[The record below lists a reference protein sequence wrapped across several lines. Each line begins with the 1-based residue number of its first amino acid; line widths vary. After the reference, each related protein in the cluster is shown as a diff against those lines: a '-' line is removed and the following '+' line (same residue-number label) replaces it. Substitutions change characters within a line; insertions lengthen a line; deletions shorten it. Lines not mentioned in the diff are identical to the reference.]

1 MNKQNL
7 QLPLQTMSLVAGF
20 MVWVLIS
27 SLMPII
33 NEDIQLTAGQMS
45 LVTAIPVIL
54 GSILRI
60 PIGFYTNRYGSRTIF
75 IISFFILLV
84 PVFHLSVASSFL
96 DLIISGLLMGV
107 GGATFSIGVTSL
119 PKYYPKEKH
128 GFINGVY
135 AVGNAGTAIST
146 FFAPIVAGKIGWES
160 TVRIYL
166 IILLLFI
173 VLNIFMGDRKEKKVR
188 VSMFEQIKSVYKNQ
202 TLWFLSLFYFVTF
215 GAFVAFTVYL
225 PNFLVSNFGLDPVD
239 AGLRTAGFIVFA
251 TLLRPIGGLLA
262 DKFNPYIILMI
273 IFFGTGISGVVL
285 SFSPTI
291 GIYTIGTLSVALF
304 VGIGNGTI
312 FKLVPLHF
320 SKQAGIVN
328 GIVSAM
334 GGLGGFF
341 PPIIL
346 TTVFNMTGHYAIGFM
361 ALSEFALVSF
371 VIVVYMYYQD
381 RLNIERDIIQ
391 NTAEG
396 IVVTNK
402 RGVIRNV
409 NPAFTSLTGYSE
421 EDVQGKTPR
430 ILNSGKHGD
439 TFFSEMWT
447 KIAKEGSW
455 EGEVWNKRKN
465 GDVHLQWLTINQLS
479 NSKGEPEYYV
489 GMMRDLPP
497 HTKK

>member
-1 MNKQNL
+1 
-7 QLPLQTMSLVAGF
+7 
-20 MVWVLIS
+20 
-27 SLMPII
+27 
-33 NEDIQLTAGQMS
+33 
-45 LVTAIPVIL
+45 
-54 GSILRI
+54 
-60 PIGFYTNRYGSRTIF
+60 IF

-96 DLIISGLLMGV
+96 DIIISGLLMGV

-251 TLLRPIGGLLA
+251 TLLRPHGGLLA

-273 IFFGTGISGVVL
+273 IFFWTGNSGVVL

-291 GIYTIGTLSVALF
+291 SIYTISTVSIASF
-304 VGIGNGTI
+304 VGIVSGTLY
-312 FKLVPLHF
+312 KLVPLNI
-320 SKQAGIVN
+320 STQADSVN
-328 GIVSAM
+328 GIVPVM
-334 GGLGGFF
+334 GGLVGFF
-341 PPIIL
+341 PAIIL
-346 TTVFNMTGHYAIGFM
+346 TAVFNTTGHHAIGFM
-361 ALSEFALVSF
+361 ALADPALVSF
-371 VIVVYMYYQD
+371 V
-381 RLNIERDIIQ
+381 
-391 NTAEG
+391 
-396 IVVTNK
+396 
-402 RGVIRNV
+402 
-409 NPAFTSLTGYSE
+409 F
-421 EDVQGKTPR
+421 
-430 ILNSGKHGD
+430 
-439 TFFSEMWT
+439 
-447 KIAKEGSW
+447 
-455 EGEVWNKRKN
+455 
-465 GDVHLQWLTINQLS
+465 
-479 NSKGEPEYYV
+479 
-489 GMMRDLPP
+489 
-497 HTKK
+497 